1 MSTTAAS
8 SNSTSR
14 GGSAARAIFATILYV
29 GWIVGTIVWVASM
42 ADHAADGHPSA
53 AIMAIAAILL
63 LILLAGME
71 GLEIAATD
79 RWEVL
84 WPDGNKSHLASWLAA
99 RQLFVALIATTTTLL
114 AKPRSLIIPFTSAKL
129 DHGIFLGL
137 FDLVWLGLTLLWLAQ
152 ILPKHMAAIN
162 ADRYLRQ
169 LRGPLFPLVE
179 VVNKSGVTLPGKR
192 SAMVVE
198 HWLSWHPKEGEIQ
211 EAVVHETSLGA
222 AWRELIP
229 EAQGWT
235 PGPRERSPGL
245 PGGESLK

>member
-1 MSTTAAS
+1 MSTTAVS
-8 SNSTSR
+8 STSTSR
-14 GGSAARAIFATILYV
+14 GGSAARAIFATILFV
-29 GWIVGTIVWVASM
+29 AWVVGTIVWMASM

-84 WPDGNKSHLASWLAA
+84 WPDGNKSHLAGWLAA
-99 RQLFVALIATTTTLL
+99 RQLFVALIVTTATQL
-114 AKPRSLIIPFTSAKL
+114 AEPPYLIVPFTSVELHSVLTLKV
-129 DHGIFLGL
+129 
-137 FDLVWLGLTLLWLAQ
+137 FDLVWLTLTILWFAQ

-162 ADRYLRQ
+162 ADRYLRH
-169 LRGPLFPLVE
+169 LRGSLFP
-179 VVNKSGVTLPGKR
+179 VVAVVDKSGVTLPGKR

-198 HWLSWHPKEGEIQ
+198 HWLSWHPKDGVIE

-229 EAQGWT
+229 EEQGRT
-235 PGPRERSPGL
+235 PGPRERSPGSQ
-245 PGGESLK
+245 GESLE